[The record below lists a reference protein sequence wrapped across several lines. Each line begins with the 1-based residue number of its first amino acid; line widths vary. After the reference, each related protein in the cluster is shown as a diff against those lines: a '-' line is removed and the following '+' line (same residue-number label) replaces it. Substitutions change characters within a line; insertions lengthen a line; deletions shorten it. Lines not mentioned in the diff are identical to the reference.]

1 MASGVTAE
9 AGDVKVDP
17 SHRLKIIVRNAV
29 DYRRTT
35 SLDPFPRPKLALS
48 GAVGR
53 IGFLA
58 GRAMPAYVSPTTMRL
73 MPNLE
78 NLKKQAKLYLR
89 WHRDRYYPV
98 AARIRAALPRFRH
111 LSDPEILAG
120 RFRLSDAQELV
131 ARNSGFES
139 WAALRAGVETMTEQ
153 ETQSLSRPTL
163 LAAEP
168 QLFVADIAASC
179 AFYVNKLGF
188 GVAFTYG
195 EPPFYGQVFRDG
207 ARLNLRCLR
216 KPAMD
221 PQFRDVEH
229 LLSAAITLDDAKSLY
244 LEYLAAGVEFHQA
257 LRTEPW
263 GARTFIVRD
272 PDGNLILF
280 SGRTD

>member
-1 MASGVTAE
+1 
-9 AGDVKVDP
+9 
-17 SHRLKIIVRNAV
+17 
-29 DYRRTT
+29 
-35 SLDPFPRPKLALS
+35 
-48 GAVGR
+48 
-53 IGFLA
+53 
-58 GRAMPAYVSPTTMRL
+58 MPAYNIANHNAP

-98 AARIRAALPRFRH
+98 AAQIRAALPRFRY

-120 RFRLSDAQELV
+120 PFKLPDAQELI

-139 WAALRAGVETMTEQ
+139 WEALRTGGATMTKQ
-153 ETQSLSRPTL
+153 ETQSLPRPTL

-179 AFYVNKLGF
+179 AFYVSKLGF
-188 GVAFTYG
+188 GVAFAYG

-207 ARLNLRCLR
+207 ARLNLRCLA

-221 PQFRDVEH
+221 PQLRDVEH
-229 LLSAAITLDDAKSLY
+229 LLSAAITLDDAKPLY
-244 LEYLAAGVEFHQA
+244 LEYQTAGVEFHQA